1 MTTEIAQAATSP
13 FMHPGIWAVS
23 VKPFLLAHPIGVAL
37 VGGALVGVGSYYLMK
52 KFVDKPGDEEATPE
66 PAAA

>member
-1 MTTEIAQAATSP
+1 MATEAVPVVQ
-13 FMHPGIWAVS
+13 HGIWAAS

-52 KFVDKPGDEEATPE
+52 KFSKKPESEEATPE